1 MAEQVKE
8 LRFSSQG
15 IKTGIV
21 DVWVFPLRGIT
32 VKALIGWKPIN
43 DRMATAWFGKV
54 TKIYMTC

>member
-15 IKTGIV
+15 TKTGIV

-32 VKALIGWKPIN
+32 VNALIGWKPIN
-43 DRMATAWFGKV
+43 DRMATA
-54 TKIYMTC
+54 